1 MQGKGGSGVAEA
13 HATTR
18 LRRIRR
24 VLPAACAV
32 GRREVPAFACAL
44 ASGLLIDS
52 SPSLESSSSPLLEPS
67 SPLVSL
73 SPSRIFLFLCLPE
86 ENIGRHRH
94 SAPAR
99 QCARAQP
106 HRCSSR
112 RPHAAPT
119 TPRLTSARPRHPI
132 WTLAKHE
139 PDVSA
144 AWQPTARRCRRVS
157 SLASRPTLPMTTQV
171 PRTAARRPPWPE
183 AWTLSNAIG
192 GPVGRNTE
200 QTADAPA
207 PAPAY
212 TEKSKAVGHSSHS
225 CVLILVTNDPETGNL
240 L

>member
-13 HATTR
+13 RATTR

-32 GRREVPAFACAL
+32 RSREVPASACAL

-52 SPSLESSSSPLLEPS
+52 SPSLESSSSPLLES
-67 SPLVSL
+67 SSALVSL
-73 SPSRIFLFLCLPE
+73 FLSRIFLFLCLPE

-94 SAPAR
+94 SAPAG

-132 WTLAKHE
+132 WALAKHE

-144 AWQPTARRCRRVS
+144 AWQPTARWCRRVT

-192 GPVGRNTE
+192 GPMSRNTE
-200 QTADAPA
+200 QTARVSVASAPD
-207 PAPAY
+207 
-212 TEKSKAVGHSSHS
+212 TQIKQSRGVGLGHFVRSHF
-225 CVLILVTNDPETGNL
+225 G
-240 L
+240 

>member
-1 MQGKGGSGVAEA
+1 MQP
-13 HATTR
+13 R
-18 LRRIRR
+18 
-24 VLPAACAV
+24 ACAV
-32 GRREVPAFACAL
+32 FDEFCQQPVQLGVVKFPLPPAL
-44 ASGLLIDS
+44 SPLDS
-52 SPSLESSSSPLLEPS
+52 SSIRLRHWSPRPHRCSNPPPRLCPFSPVESSSFFAFQKRTSAG
-67 SPLVSL
+67 
-73 SPSRIFLFLCLPE
+73 IDT
-86 ENIGRHRH
+86 RH

-132 WTLAKHE
+132 WALAKHE

-192 GPVGRNTE
+192 GPVSRNTE
-200 QTADAPA
+200 QTARVSRRP
-207 PAPAY
+207 
-212 TEKSKAVGHSSHS
+212 THK
-225 CVLILVTNDPETGNL
+225 
-240 L
+240 